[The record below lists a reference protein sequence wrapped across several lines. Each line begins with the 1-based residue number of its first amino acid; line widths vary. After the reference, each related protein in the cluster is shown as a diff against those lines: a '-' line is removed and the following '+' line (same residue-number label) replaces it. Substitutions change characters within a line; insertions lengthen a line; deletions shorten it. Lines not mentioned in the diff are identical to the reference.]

1 MSEKILG
8 PCLIPWPSH
17 GDDDDEH
24 LNNWPGHGHD
34 EEDEADVGHQ
44 HPHKHD
50 IEEKVVY
57 CHVIND
63 NQQNPPSLIHS

>member
-8 PCLIPWPSH
+8 PCL
-17 GDDDDEH
+17 
-24 LNNWPGHGHD
+24 NTWPGHGD
-34 EEDEADVGHQ
+34 EEEDEAAVGNQ